1 MITSRVHPGE
11 TPSSFVFN
19 GLLDF
24 LLRPDDPRAKALR
37 SHFVFKLIP
46 MLNPDGVY
54 RGHYRTNSRGVN
66 LNRFYLDPNPELH
79 PEVFAV
85 RSLILYHHS
94 CQQDH
99 WEKKGTR
106 DRLAKLLEGTIN
118 NTDCGGNSQLYCCSE
133 QNNTDHY
140 HPHCQH
146 KDIGLDPDSC
156 CESNQSVSTSVSHSV
171 LEDNKARLTDH
182 CSTENHSPNNDD
194 SWPTDPT
201 TATHNSGVALYIDL
215 HAHASK
221 RGCFMYGNYF
231 KEETVQ
237 AECML
242 FPRLVSLNSV
252 HFDFEHCL
260 FSEKN
265 MRVPDKRDATT
276 TKEGSGRVALYKATG
291 LIHRL
296 L

>member
-37 SHFVFKLIP
+37 RHFVFKLIP

-66 LNRFYLDPNPELH
+66 LNRFYLDPSPELH
-79 PEVFAV
+79 PEVFAA

-94 CQQDH
+94 CGHVDL
-99 WEKKGTR
+99 EKKGTK
-106 DRLAKLLEGTIN
+106 DLLAELLGGP
-118 NTDCGGNSQLYCCSE
+118 TDDCRGSRGSQLCCCLEKNSL
-133 QNNTDHY
+133 NHS
-140 HPHCQH
+140 HCQH
-146 KDIGLDPDSC
+146 EDIGKDLDGCDTKR
-156 CESNQSVSTSVSHSV
+156 SNSASGSYSTQDDNRGQLISHFST
-171 LEDNKARLTDH
+171 DNSSDT
-182 CSTENHSPNNDD
+182 DD
-194 SWPTDPT
+194 SWPTNPT
-201 TATHNSGVALYIDL
+201 SATRSSGVALYVDL

-221 RGCFMYGNYF
+221 RGCFIYGNYF
-231 KEETVQ
+231 REEAVQ

-242 FPRLVSLNSV
+242 FPRLVSLNSA
-252 HFDFEHCL
+252 HFDFDHCL

-265 MRVPDKRDATT
+265 MRVPDRRDVTT

-291 LIHRL
+291 LIYR
-296 L
+296 